1 MKKVAIF
8 LVLVLLLGLIAYA
21 VMGNP
26 VVFYHNFALQR
37 AMSQVPEGEVT
48 LNQIVPFAWDAA
60 YTFPPY
66 TSKKEIETALG
77 FSSASIRETVNEG
90 MVQLLFVKDGRV
102 TASVCGYPERLGYQV
117 CFSDRV
123 SFSEEAVFTAKRTEG
138 VLTLIRREAQDP

>member
-26 VVFYHNFALQR
+26 VVFYHNFALKR

-66 TSKKEIETALG
+66 TSKAEMEQTLG

-102 TASVCGYPERLGYQV
+102 TASVCGYPEKLGYQV
-117 CFSDRV
+117 RFSDRV

-138 VLTLIRREAQDP
+138 VLTLIRREAQVP

>member
-26 VVFYHNFALQR
+26 VVFYHNFALKR
-37 AMSQVPEGEVT
+37 AMSQAPEGEVT

-66 TSKKEIETALG
+66 TSKAEMEQTLG

-102 TASVCGYPERLGYQV
+102 TASVCGYPEKLGYQV

>member
-26 VVFYHNFALQR
+26 VVFYHNFALKR
-37 AMSQVPEGEVT
+37 AMSQVQDGELT
-48 LNQIVPFAWDAA
+48 LNKVVPFPWDAA

-66 TSKKEIETALG
+66 TSKEEIEKALG

-102 TASVCGYPERLGYQV
+102 TASVCGYPEKLGYQV
-117 CFSDRV
+117 RFSDRV

-138 VLTLIRREAQDP
+138 VLTLIRREAQVP